1 MHLQAPTPNAV
12 ETQNPIVLH
21 KQQQTKPNTQK
32 EERSKRT
39 HAHQHD
45 YCCTQPLDSLTM
57 NDESQN

>member
-1 MHLQAPTPNAV
+1 MHLQAPTPSAI

-32 EERSKRT
+32 EKRNKRT
-39 HAHQHD
+39 HAHQHG

-57 NDESQN
+57 DDESQN